1 MKCVYIYKNRE
12 TDIFCNFSKKYG
24 NYCFKHRSNHLLC
37 ENKCIDFK
45 RFTYENKDYTIND
58 IKTTLS
64 NLHPQKKYNKYKKN
78 ELFNL
83 LIQEYKKSNN
93 IDAYTQKI
101 IKCQSY
107 IRKYLVQKN
116 IIRGPGFFNKELCKN
131 DEDFLYMTNIS
142 DIEIDYFF
150 SYKDNSHMTWFF
162 DIRSFNKLLNNNQ
175 QNPYTREEIPIK
187 IIENANNLTHQ
198 LIDKN
203 INISIE
209 EVNQTS
215 RKETIKQKI
224 VDLFSTIT
232 QNGHYCD
239 VNWLL
244 NMNISKL
251 KSLYKKLEDI
261 WNYRL
266 MLTEET
272 KSRIAPPN
280 GLVFNIPIND
290 VYDMTDKYEIIDVI
304 LTEVNKFNN
313 AVSIQDKKLGHMYF
327 LIGLSECCL
336 ECLDAH
342 IWIQYS
348 LDPS

>member
-1 MKCVYIYKNRE
+1 MKCQYIYKNRE

-24 NYCFKHRSNHLLC
+24 NYCFKHRSYHLLC
-37 ENKCIDFK
+37 ENKTINFK
-45 RFTYENKDYTIND
+45 KFTYENKDYTIND
-58 IKTTLS
+58 IKRTLI
-64 NLHPQKKYNKYKKN
+64 NLYPQRKYNKYKKS
-78 ELFNL
+78 ELFNI
-83 LIQEYKKSNN
+83 LIQEHEKSNN
-93 IDAYTQKI
+93 IDIHKKI

-107 IRKYLVQKN
+107 IRRYIIKN
-116 IIRGPGFFNKELCKN
+116 NILRGIGFFNRELCKN
-131 DEDFLYMTNIS
+131 HEDFLYMTNIS
-142 DIEIDYFF
+142 DIDNNYFF
-150 SYKDNSHMTWFF
+150 SYKDNNNMIWFF
-162 DIRSFNKLLNNNQ
+162 DIRSFNKLLENNQ
-175 QNPYTREEIPIK
+175 INPYTRELIPSK
-187 IIENANNLTHQ
+187 VIENANKLSKK

-203 INISIE
+203 INITIE
-209 EVNQTS
+209 EINQKNQ
-215 RKETIKQKI
+215 KEIIKQKI

-244 NMNISKL
+244 NMNILKL

-266 MLTEET
+266 MLTDET

-290 VYDMTDKYEIIDVI
+290 IYDMTNKYEIIDII
-304 LTEVNKFNN
+304 LNEVNKFNN
-313 AVSIQDKKLGHMYF
+313 AISIEDRKLGYFYF
-327 LIGLSECCL
+327 LLGLGECCQ

-348 LDPS
+348 LNSY